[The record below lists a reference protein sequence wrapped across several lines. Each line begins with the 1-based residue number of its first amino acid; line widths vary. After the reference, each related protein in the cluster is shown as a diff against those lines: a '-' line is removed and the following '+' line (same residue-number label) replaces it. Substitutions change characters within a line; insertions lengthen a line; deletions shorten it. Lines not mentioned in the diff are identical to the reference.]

1 MPDIEE
7 ILREMSNSMTPACVM
22 SNRALIEK
30 WVKSGITSISALV
43 SKLKKH
49 LGK

>member
-1 MPDIEE
+1 MLEE
-7 ILREMSNSMTPACVM
+7 ILKQMSNSMTPASVFA
-22 SNRALIEK
+22 NRSLIEK